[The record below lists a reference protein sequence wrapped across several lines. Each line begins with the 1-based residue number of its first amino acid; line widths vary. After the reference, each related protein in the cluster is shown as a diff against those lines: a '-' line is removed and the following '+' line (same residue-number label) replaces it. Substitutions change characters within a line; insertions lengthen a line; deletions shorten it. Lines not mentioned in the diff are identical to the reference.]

1 MTEVLVCDHF
11 LILQLNLCTGL
22 FSSFPVSP
30 LSQHVPRKPEFLLVC
45 VWVTQLCPTLCH
57 PMDYTVHGI
66 LQARILKWEPFPSPG
81 DLPHP
86 GIKPRSP
93 TLWVDSFHKGGP
105 FRREWYL
112 EAKKHNLRVLSPSG
126 ILLLLNFSHGQL
138 GNVCVCMC
146 VCIKRDK

>member
-45 VWVTQLCPTLCH
+45 VCESLSCVRLFATPWTIQSMEFSRLEYWSGNLSLLQGIFPTQ
-57 PMDYTVHGI
+57 G
-66 LQARILKWEPFPSPG
+66 SNPG
-81 DLPHP
+81 LPHY
-86 GIKPRSP
+86 GWILS
-93 TLWVDSFHKGGP
+93 HKGGP

-112 EAKKHNLRVLSPSG
+112 EAKKHSLRVLSPSG

-146 VCIKRDK
+146 VCVCV